1 MKSWI
6 VIASLAVASPAMLEP
21 REELTPS
28 VMSVSDDIP
37 TARMFGPVT
46 GNDAAMAL
54 VEQDSGLPPFGDV
67 ERIEVIDCYVDL
79 WSDSRPIMAARRVR

>member
-1 MKSWI
+1 MKAWI

-28 VMSVSDDIP
+28 VLSVSDDIP
-37 TARMFGPVT
+37 TSRLFERMT
-46 GNDAAMAL
+46 GNDAAMAI
-54 VEQDSGLPPFGDV
+54 VEQDSGLPPFASV

-79 WSDSRPIMAARRVR
+79 WSDARPIMAARRVR